1 MTVKPPRVRR
11 LTSAPTPMSAGNQ
24 LTDTMQSH
32 SVRKFRVNHG
42 IPTVG
47 EMRDEID
54 EYTQV
59 LLGHEESPIQN
70 GVLTLMEYANAVY
83 SRAMELTM
91 YLQRAEADGVVLKGT
106 KPYRFRTGELR
117 TFCEMA
123 AKAIELGSRR
133 VTVAQLEADLSRG

>member
-1 MTVKPPRVRR
+1 
-11 LTSAPTPMSAGNQ
+11 MSAGNQ

-83 SRAMELTM
+83 SREMELTM
-91 YLQRAEADGVVLKGT
+91 YQQREEKDGVVLKGT

>member
-1 MTVKPPRVRR
+1 MR
-11 LTSAPTPMSAGNQ
+11 SN
-24 LTDTMQSH
+24 
-32 SVRKFRVNHG
+32 SVRSFKINHG
-42 IPTVG
+42 VPTVG

-59 LLGHEESPIQN
+59 LLGHEEARQ
-70 GVLTLMEYANAVY
+70 
-83 SRAMELTM
+83 
-91 YLQRAEADGVVLKGT
+91 
-106 KPYRFRTGELR
+106 YRFRTGELR